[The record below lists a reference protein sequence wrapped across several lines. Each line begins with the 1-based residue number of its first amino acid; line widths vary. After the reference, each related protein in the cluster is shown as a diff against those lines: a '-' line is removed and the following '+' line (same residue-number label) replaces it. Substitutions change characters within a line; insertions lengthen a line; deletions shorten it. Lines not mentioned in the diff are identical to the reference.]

1 MQIGTKSPPM
11 DKGMSDRGH
20 LESSRNCE
28 RDVNPANGPEGRS
41 GLERIRS
48 LEQRRNMERRR
59 EQGLLE
65 RQKLPLSIGARVK
78 SEMKKLLTRTT
89 EDVSDDEDD
98 RESEVDDGVRR
109 ENPGVGILWKMSFW
123 ATMSLFAYVFLN
135 GPRIQANFVPDIVE
149 RDPISRITR
158 PRNRRPRSGQ

>member
-1 MQIGTKSPPM
+1 
-11 DKGMSDRGH
+11 MSDRGH
-20 LESSRNCE
+20 LQSPRNFE
-28 RDVNPANGPEGRS
+28 RDVDPASGPEGRS

-48 LEQRRNMERRR
+48 MERRRNMERRLEQLRR
-59 EQGLLE
+59 EQGLRE

-78 SEMKKLLTRTT
+78 TEMKKLLTRTT
-89 EDVSDDEDD
+89 EDVSEDEDD
-98 RESEVDDGVRR
+98 TGSEVDDGVRR
-109 ENPGVGILWKMSFW
+109 ENPGVGILWRMSFW

-158 PRNRRPRSGQ
+158 PRNRRPRSGH